1 MGETMSTDEER
12 DEVTG
17 LTVAEMEAEAED
29 LYEHRDEV
37 YGEIVP
43 SEQVSDV
50 RSVVSVRFGRGEIDT
65 IANAASAVGV
75 PLSTYIRMAALSAA
89 ADIDVEAARRELAR
103 ARRALDELGR
113 SLEGGKRRRKPPRA
127 A

>member
-1 MGETMSTDEER
+1 MSTDEER

-43 SEQVSDV
+43 SEHVSDV

-75 PLSTYIRMAALSAA
+75 PLSTYIRVAALSAA

-103 ARRALDELGR
+103 ARRALDELAR
-113 SLEGGKRRRKPPRA
+113 SLEGGKRHKRPPRA